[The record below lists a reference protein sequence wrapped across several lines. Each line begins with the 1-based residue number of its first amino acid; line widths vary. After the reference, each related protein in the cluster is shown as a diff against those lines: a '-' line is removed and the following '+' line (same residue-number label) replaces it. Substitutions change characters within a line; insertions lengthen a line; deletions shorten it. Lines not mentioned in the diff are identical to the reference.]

1 MNKSI
6 ISIIVPVYN
15 AAPYL
20 SVCIESILN
29 QTYKDLELILINDG
43 SKDNSGEIC
52 DDYALRDNRIKVVHK
67 KNGGVSSARNA
78 GLELATGEY
87 IGWVDADDYIEP
99 DMFEYLYNLA
109 INYKADIAECG
120 YASVDGEKV
129 EAANFGKGLEYG
141 EGGFITQ
148 KYLDADIFYGIVT
161 KLFKRSLFEGVRF
174 PEGRIWEDIW
184 LVTYFCLEPIRY
196 VRNPEVKYF
205 YRQTEGSIIRS
216 DATPR
221 KAREAI
227 YILENS
233 LALIEKKIQDKTL
246 KEKLIKRNMEKAV
259 FHYLNLAL
267 SATAEIR
274 KVYAP
279 LYLKRMSFSV
289 VECLISK
296 QIPLKNKISYTLCRM
311 KLNKLVI
318 SAKKKLHLYNG

>member
-1 MNKSI
+1 MKL
-6 ISIIVPVYN
+6 SIIVPVYN

-20 SVCIESILN
+20 PACIESILN
-29 QTYKDLELILINDG
+29 QTLTDIEILLIDDG
-43 SKDNSGEIC
+43 STDSSGAIC
-52 DDYALRDNRIKVVHK
+52 DVYAAKDKRINVVHK

-78 GLELATGEY
+78 GLALATGEY
-87 IGWVDADDYIEP
+87 VGWVDADDYIEP
-99 DMFEYLYNLA
+99 DMFEYLYKLA

-233 LALIEKKIQDKTL
+233 LALIEEKIQDKTL

-267 SATAEIR
+267 SPTVEIR
-274 KVYAP
+274 KFYTP
-279 LYLKRMSFSV
+279 LYLRRMRYSV
-289 VECLISK
+289 GECLISK
-296 QIPLKNKISYTLCRM
+296 QIPLKNKISYALCRM
-311 KLNKLVI
+311 RLNKLVI
-318 SAKKKLHLYNG
+318 LAKNTLKI

>member
-1 MNKSI
+1 MNNVLL
-6 ISIIVPVYN
+6 SIIVPVYN

-20 SVCIESILN
+20 PACIESILN
-29 QTYKDLELILINDG
+29 QTYKDIELILIDDG

-87 IGWVDADDYIEP
+87 VGWVDADDYIEP
-99 DMFEYLYNLA
+99 DMFEYLYKLA

-120 YASVDGEKV
+120 YASVDGNKV
-129 EAANFGKGLEYG
+129 TVANFGKGLEFG
-141 EGGFITQ
+141 EGRFITQ

-161 KLFKRSLFEGVRF
+161 KLYKRSLFEGVRF

-184 LVTYFCLEPIRY
+184 LVTYFCLETVRY
-196 VRNPEVKYF
+196 VRNPEVKYY

-227 YILENS
+227 FILENS
-233 LALIEKKIQDKTL
+233 FSLIEAKIQDAAL
-246 KEKLIKRNMEKAV
+246 KNRLIKRNMEKAV

-267 SATAEIR
+267 SPAAEIR
-274 KVYAP
+274 KIYAP
-279 LYLKRMSFSV
+279 LYIRRMSYSV
-289 VECLISK
+289 FECLISK
-296 QIPLKNKISYTLCRM
+296 QIPLKNKISYALCRM
-311 KLNKLVI
+311 GLNQLVI
-318 SAKKKLHLYNG
+318 LAKKMI

>member
-1 MNKSI
+1 MPL

-20 SVCIESILN
+20 STCIESILN
-29 QTYKDLELILINDG
+29 QTLTDIEILLIDDG
-43 SKDNSGEIC
+43 STDSSGAIC
-52 DDYALRDNRIKVVHK
+52 DVYAAKDKRINVVHK

-78 GLELATGEY
+78 GLAIATGEY

-120 YASVDGEKV
+120 YASVAGEKV
-129 EAANFGKGLEYG
+129 EIANFGKGLEYG

-161 KLFKRSLFEGVRF
+161 KLFKRSLFERVRF

-184 LVTYFCLEPIRY
+184 LVTYFCLEPICY

-233 LALIEKKIQDKTL
+233 LALIEEKIQDKAL

-267 SATAEIR
+267 SPTAEIR

-279 LYLKRMSFSV
+279 LYLRRMRYSV
-289 VECLISK
+289 GECLISK
-296 QIPLKNKISYTLCRM
+296 QIPMKNKISYTLCRM
-311 KLNKLVI
+311 KLNNFVI
-318 SAKKKLHLYNG
+318 FAKKTLLK

>member
-1 MNKSI
+1 MKPR

-87 IGWVDADDYIEP
+87 VGWVDADDYIEP
-99 DMFEYLYNLA
+99 DMFEYLYKLA

-120 YASVDGEKV
+120 YASVDGDKV
-129 EAANFGKGLEYG
+129 TVANFGKGLEYG
-141 EGGFITQ
+141 DGKFITH
-148 KYLDADIFYGIVT
+148 KYLEADIFYGIVT
-161 KLFKRSLFEGVRF
+161 KLYKRSLFERVRF

-184 LVTYFCLEPIRY
+184 LVTYFCFEPVRY
-196 VRNPEVKYF
+196 VRNPEVKYY

-233 LALIEKKIQDKTL
+233 LKLINAKIRDKALKGR
-246 KEKLIKRNMEKAV
+246 LIKRNMEKAV

-267 SATAEIR
+267 SPTIEIR
-274 KVYAP
+274 KIYAA
-279 LYLKRMSFSV
+279 LYLRRMNYSV
-289 VECLISK
+289 FQCLISN
-296 QIPLKNKISYTLCRM
+296 QIPLKNKISYALCRM
-311 KLNKLVI
+311 RLNKLVI
-318 SAKKKLHLYNG
+318 LAKNTLKI